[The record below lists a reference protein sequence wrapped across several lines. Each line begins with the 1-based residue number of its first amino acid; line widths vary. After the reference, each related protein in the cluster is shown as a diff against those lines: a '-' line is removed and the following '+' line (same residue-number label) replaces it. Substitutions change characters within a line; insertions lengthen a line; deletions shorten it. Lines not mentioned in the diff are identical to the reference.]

1 MFFLLAAI
9 TLTACS
15 SDDNE
20 SGNNNQTNLPKR
32 TFRLEVQAA
41 NGAKTR
47 ALELD
52 QTTGKKLTAYWEQGE
67 NVGLHAWYDEGDV
80 ISPEYIGFIT
90 ANQTGNPTTFVGDV
104 EEASSYHYIDV
115 GTELVFTY
123 PNSSAS
129 GYVFQY
135 KDGQDGTIEKIATT
149 FDYASATAKVKAFT
163 AQQGGDKLYIMLEGS
178 DEGGNKIIFRNHTAI
193 TAFSFEDEEG
203 NTLLPS
209 YFEVNGKG
217 LVEEYDLLNDEY
229 LCFHDNDS
237 EPVFK
242 KGLIIE
248 QLPSPKT
255 IYVAMMNKYNAKTE
269 YTFFVVARKE
279 NGTDSHNYKCKVKA
293 NLQPGAFYATTLKM
307 ELINGPFSNE
317 N

>member
-1 MFFLLAAI
+1 MLFMLAAI

-20 SGNNNQTNLPKR
+20 SGNNNQTNRPKR
-32 TFRLEVQAA
+32 TYRLEVQAS

-67 NVGLHAWYDEGDV
+67 SVGMHAWYDEGDV
-80 ISPEYIGFIT
+80 VSPEYIGYIT

-104 EEASSYHYIDV
+104 EEASNYHYIDV

-135 KDGQDGTIEKIATT
+135 KDGQDGSIETIART

-237 EPVFK
+237 DPVYQN
-242 KGLIIE
+242 GLKIE
-248 QLPSPKT
+248 QLPNPRT
-255 IYVAMMNKYNAKTE
+255 VYVAMLNKYNAKTE
-269 YTFFVVARKE
+269 YTFFVSARKE
-279 NGTDSHNYKCKVKA
+279 NETGSESYKCKVKA
-293 NLQPGAFYATTLKM
+293 NLQPGTFYATKLKM
-307 ELINGPFSNE
+307 KLVQSFNDQI
-317 N
+317 